1 MDNLAKLFRTGPERK
16 LSRIDREH
24 LAGEFGAAC
33 DLSVYPDSLIVHRD
47 VLYAMARRPDGE
59 KTVLRASGE
68 GEGEAVTLSGT
79 PLRVEH
85 LPTDHATAELLRK
98 EVDFLN
104 PRPSGLQTSAGLGDR
119 LGLATPG
126 HLRAVEGSG
135 IFPVLSQ
142 QSIREMERT
151 GRTPDDVMDCATYG
165 VLEAGWTGGFGSDAD
180 HLKTPE
186 DVDYTMAAGF
196 TMFTIDPSA
205 YVVNEADEMDAEQ
218 LESAVSKAP
227 WEALETTAAETQTR
241 YGEKALPV
249 PGVEET
255 FTGEALARAIVKY
268 GGAVAHA
275 ASMAR
280 YIHEAAAGR
289 PVEIEVSVDETES
302 PTTVLEHY
310 YVAAEL
316 RRLGVTWVSLA
327 PRFLGRFEKGVDYI
341 GDIAAFEASYAKHC
355 KVAEAFGP
363 YKISIHS
370 GSDKFSIYGICAKHA
385 EGRVHLKTAGTSYL
399 EALRAIAKMD
409 RELFLRILAFAN
421 ERYETDKATYHVS
434 ADSSKI
440 ISAEQAA
447 DMDEDA
453 ILDQFDTRQAL
464 HVTFGSV
471 LTADDGKRF
480 KKELL
485 EALREHEEE
494 HYAILARHI
503 GRHLDPLRT
512 KG

>member
-1 MDNLAKLFRTGPERK
+1 MD
-16 LSRIDREH
+16 
-24 LAGEFGAAC
+24 AGA
-33 DLSVYPDSLIVHRD
+33 
-47 VLYAMARRPDGE
+47 
-59 KTVLRASGE
+59 
-68 GEGEAVTLSGT
+68 
-79 PLRVEH
+79 
-85 LPTDHATAELLRK
+85 
-98 EVDFLN
+98 
-104 PRPSGLQTSAGLGDR
+104 
-119 LGLATPG
+119 
-126 HLRAVEGSG
+126 
-135 IFPVLSQ
+135 
-142 QSIREMERT
+142 
-151 GRTPDDVMDCATYG
+151 
-165 VLEAGWTGGFGSDAD
+165 LEAALG
-180 HLKTPE
+180 
-186 DVDYTMAAGF
+186 
-196 TMFTIDPSA
+196 
-205 YVVNEADEMDAEQ
+205 
-218 LESAVSKAP
+218 KAP
-227 WEALETTAAETQTR
+227 WDKLETSLDETRGR
-241 YGEKALPV
+241 YAGQALPV
-249 PGVEET
+249 PGLEET
-255 FTGEALARAIVKY
+255 FTEEALARAVVKY

-280 YIHEAAAGR
+280 YIHETAAGR
-289 PVEIEVSVDETES
+289 PVEIEVSVDETDS

-316 RRLGVTWVSLA
+316 RRLGVEWVSLA

-355 KVAEAFGP
+355 RVAEAFGP

-399 EALRAIAKMD
+399 EALRAIAKME
-409 RELFLRILAFAN
+409 RPLFQRILAFAN

-440 ISAEQAA
+440 ISAEQAD

-471 LTADDGKRF
+471 LTADGGKRF
-480 KKELL
+480 KTELL

-503 GRHLDPLRT
+503 GRHLEPLQR
-512 KG
+512 KE